1 MLVSTNQ
8 RAFYSFVRLDLSDA
22 ADMFVSKLCI
32 ESQTEAAVKS
42 FVRSYFGTKLRRAY
56 FIYDKIY
63 LPQIREDLILC
74 ITRELAHDAKFI
86 F

>member
-1 MLVSTNQ
+1 MLVSTNE
-8 RAFYSFVRLDLSDA
+8 RAFHSFVRLDLSDA

-42 FVRSYFGTKLRRAY
+42 FVRSYFGTKLKRAY
-56 FIYDKIY
+56 FISDRIDS
-63 LPQIREDLILC
+63 PEIREDLILC
-74 ITRELAHDAKFI
+74 ITRELAHGAKFM